1 MLPAIHSP
9 SSSSSSSS
17 IPTTTSTTA
26 TTTSTAWP
34 EDNDDVY
41 DEYKVETIYDGGKNF
56 WRQKVNIDFKI
67 VYHEPFDCLELISFN
82 SDKCIE
88 SVRTYISN
96 SGLEKKF
103 PNEDIDA
110 KVNTKREELLKSR
123 KRESNEVIK
132 KSILK
137 EMIVNYIITRT
148 NITGDFEVKLLP
160 CTGDTPVIDTIV
172 SLNADGVETTK
183 EEQRLDIVFQAKPK
197 GLKPFYIPRRRKTT
211 AAEFHQT
218 ARSLRV
224 DAARLNEACDR
235 AHRAAGLAVASVDGF
250 KGSRRLT
257 FDPSKMSIAKFRWM
271 QACHRVVLINFAD
284 AVRKRLERHSM
295 GSLPNSN
302 PTLSP
307 STLRPSISIADLRSS
322 LPPILSPRRTL
333 ESLPLSS
340 SKSQKSSQKG
350 IIGKSAKTVRPSME
364 TLNNLKL
371 EERQ

>member
-1 MLPAIHSP
+1 MYRISQ
-9 SSSSSSSS
+9 
-17 IPTTTSTTA
+17 
-26 TTTSTAWP
+26 
-34 EDNDDVY
+34 N
-41 DEYKVETIYDGGKNF
+41 IYIKLWF
-56 WRQKVNIDFKI
+56 R
-67 VYHEPFDCLELISFN
+67 
-82 SDKCIE
+82 
-88 SVRTYISN
+88 
-96 SGLEKKF
+96 KKF

-284 AVRKRLERHSM
+284 AVRKRLEGIQWAHYLTVIPHYHLQHYVQAYR
-295 GSLPNSN
+295 LPICEVVYH
-302 PTLSP
+302 LSYH
-307 STLRPSISIADLRSS
+307 LV
-322 LPPILSPRRTL
+322 
-333 ESLPLSS
+333 EH
-340 SKSQKSSQKG
+340 
-350 IIGKSAKTVRPSME
+350 
-364 TLNNLKL
+364 
-371 EERQ
+371 